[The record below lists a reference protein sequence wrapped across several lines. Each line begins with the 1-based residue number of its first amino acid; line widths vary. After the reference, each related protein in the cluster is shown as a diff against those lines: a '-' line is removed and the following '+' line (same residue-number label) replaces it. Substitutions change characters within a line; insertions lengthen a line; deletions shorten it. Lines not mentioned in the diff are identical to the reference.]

1 MKVNI
6 KDRVMKCYMCGKWT
20 RLDDSGLC
28 PDCRAQKEIKISS
41 NPPQTHLDIENSSKN
56 KPE

>member
-6 KDRVMKCYMCGKWT
+6 KDRVIKCYMCGKWT

-28 PDCRAQKEIKISS
+28 LDCKAQKEIKIGS
-41 NPPQTHLDIENSSKN
+41 NPSQTHLDIENSFK
-56 KPE
+56 K